1 MFYFDP
7 LYLLFVMPAFLLGL
21 WAQYRVKSNFNKYSK
36 VRTTRNWTGAQVARA
51 MLDAEGLYHVKVE
64 ETQGFLSD
72 HYDPRDKTLRLSP
85 DVYRTPSVAA
95 AGIAAHE
102 MGHALQDAK
111 SYTPL
116 VVRSALVP
124 ATRFGSSLGTWML
137 FGGLILNSFTGSEI
151 GFMVAVLGLGLFA
164 LTAVFALVTLPVE
177 FDATKRAKQL
187 LQSHGVLYAD
197 EMVGVNK
204 VLDSA
209 AWTYVAAAI
218 QALMTVLYY
227 AYLLFGRRR

>member
-1 MFYFDP
+1 MFMYF
-7 LYLLFVMPAFLLGL
+7 LFVLPAFLLGL
-21 WAQYRVKSNFNKYSK
+21 WAQYRVKSNFNKYSQ
-36 VRTTRNWTGAQVARA
+36 VRTTRNMTGGQVARA
-51 MLDAEGLYHVKVE
+51 MLDAEGLYDVKVE
-64 ETQGFLSD
+64 ETQGYLSD

-85 DVYRTPSVAA
+85 EVFRTPSVAA

-111 SYTPL
+111 RYTPL

-124 ATRFGSSLGTWML
+124 ATQFGSTLGSWML
-137 FGGLILNSFTGSEI
+137 MGGLILTMFSGSQF
-151 GFMVAVLGLGLFA
+151 GYTVAVVGLVLFA
-164 LTAVFALVTLPVE
+164 MTAVFALVTLPVE
-177 FDATKRAKQL
+177 FDASKRAKQL
-187 LQSHGVLYAD
+187 LQSHGILYAD
-197 EMVGVNK
+197 EMTGVNK

-227 AYLLFGRRR
+227 AFILFGRRD